1 MAINQYRAIPKGLAV
16 VQGLSERRLEERLR
30 KVAINQ
36 YRAIPKEL
44 AVVQGCL
51 KRG

>member
-1 MAINQYRAIPKGLAV
+1 MAINQYRAIPKELAF

-36 YRAIPKEL
+36 YRAFPIEL
-44 AVVQGCL
+44 AVCAGSA
-51 KRG
+51 